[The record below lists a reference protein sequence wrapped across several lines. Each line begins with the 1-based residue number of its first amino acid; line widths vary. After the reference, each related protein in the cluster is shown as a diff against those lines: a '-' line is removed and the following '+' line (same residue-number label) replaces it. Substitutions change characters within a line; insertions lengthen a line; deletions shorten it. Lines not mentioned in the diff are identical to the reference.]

1 MHLSKYLKQYSCR
14 DNPDKV
20 LLFSTKRLSKVVV
33 PRSVLK
39 AVEEGTLSPESIAT
53 LTRLGIL
60 VPDNEAERR
69 EMLMVMTEAEERLKK
84 AFLMAVMNLDCNL
97 ACTYCYEGKQRGKH
111 YMSPETAELLVRYAE
126 ESFLRRGKDL
136 TIDFYGGEPLLS
148 IGLIRDISQRLKAIA
163 EREGTVY
170 SFTLVTNGT
179 LLTADAV
186 SELVPLGL
194 KSARVTLDGP
204 RENHNRYRPYS
215 SGKGSFDIIVR
226 NLRDVCGLIK
236 VGIGGN
242 YTQENFREFPRLLDE
257 LYACGVTPE
266 RIAHVMF
273 APVSD
278 TLGEHL
284 MPEFSEGC
292 CSVDEPWLVEAS
304 LFLREVILKRGYYT
318 PKVLPTTCMI
328 EFRDNLVVHY
338 DGTLYKC
345 PAFIGLEG
353 LDAGSL
359 ESGIHDY
366 RESHNMDVWKKD
378 ECLDCAYLPL
388 CFGGCRFMKLLQS
401 GVIDDV
407 ECRKAWY
414 DATLEDLILQDL
426 RYPRK

>member
-1 MHLSKYLKQYSCR
+1 MHLSRYIKQYPCR

-39 AVEEGTLSPESIAT
+39 SVEEGTLSPESTAT
-53 LTRLGIL
+53 LTRLGFL
-60 VPDNEAERR
+60 VPDSDAERR
-69 EMLMVMTEAEERLKK
+69 EMLTIMAESEERLKK

-97 ACTYCYEGKQRGKH
+97 ACTYCYEGKQRGRH
-111 YMSPETAELLVRYAE
+111 YMSQETADLLVKYGE

-148 IGLIRDISQRLKAIA
+148 IGMIRDISRRLKTSA
-163 EREGTVY
+163 EREGTDY
-170 SFTLVTNGT
+170 GFTLVTNGT

-186 SELVPLGL
+186 SQLVPLGL

-204 RENHNRYRPYS
+204 RENHDRYRPYS

-226 NLRDVCGLIK
+226 NLRDVCGLVK
-236 VGIGGN
+236 LGIGGN
-242 YTQENFREFPRLLDE
+242 YTQENYREFPLLLDE
-257 LYACGVTPE
+257 LTALGLPPDK
-266 RIAHVMF
+266 IAHVMF
-273 APVSD
+273 YPVSN

-304 LFLREVILKRGYYT
+304 LFLREEILKRGYYT

-388 CFGGCRFMKLLQS
+388 CFGGCRFMKLLQ
-401 GVIDDV
+401 GGAIDDV

-426 RYPRK
+426 RYPRR